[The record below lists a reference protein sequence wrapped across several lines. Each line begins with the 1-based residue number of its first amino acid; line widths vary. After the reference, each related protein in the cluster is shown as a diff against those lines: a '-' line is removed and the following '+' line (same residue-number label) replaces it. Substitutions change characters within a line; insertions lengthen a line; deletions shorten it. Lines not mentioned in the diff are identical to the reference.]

1 MNMDLKDGDYIV
13 ITGYNTDNFYQD
25 RFYKHLINKPTRVW
39 DFGTRGLH
47 LTHPYLDL
55 VPFSNEL
62 KYEKIESSEDLPS
75 HNELKSLTQ
84 NLDTIMGREGKNELK
99 NLRVKKVKKLKLK
112 ETIIKIIYEEDEKK
126 KTRAEEKLSK
136 MIDKINDNILS
147 LDEVGKLFGNI
158 ETFLDILSKKGL
170 MNRIDPFAESF
181 EDIQNSLFYAFY
193 KSDPNFIKKIADNF
207 LSDIS
212 KVGDDYYFKADF
224 NELASFYN
232 TNRNTI
238 DQDTIKSILSGEYDD
253 TDSGYDTDDVYRDV
267 YEQIDDYAKSVVD
280 EFIVNELEAMK
291 VFKFSMYKKI
301 PDLIEE
307 IAEEQETE
315 GEINLTNEVIVRLM
329 VDADCLEFL
338 INKQLS
344 EVEGNLNSI
353 FSVSYGDVLS
363 SEWYNTLWN
372 SLEGEVIDNRDGE
385 EYSYDKAVWLKNNTR
400 GTKRMFG
407 KKYKVT
413 KCIHTV
419 IGSWLE
425 MNKDKNGQ
433 RNNTIPYFGSYYN
446 LIEDSMQYGPMSWL
460 DIGRLDEYPDYREL
474 RKSMSSNVENY
485 F

>member
-1 MNMDLKDGDYIV
+1 MSLQQTDVIYIKGYKTKSPSFYCEKHFRDLIG
-13 ITGYNTDNFYQD
+13 F
-25 RFYKHLINKPTRVW
+25 PTKVLTVRNGEVYV
-39 DFGTRGLH
+39 
-47 LTHPYLDL
+47 THPELDV
-55 VPFSNEL
+55 VPMDEDCIDYVILDDINVGYHHNLKEKLQLMKLMGVKRVPMGLLSKIFDLSLNEQ
-62 KYEKIESSEDLPS
+62 EE
-75 HNELKSLTQ
+75 
-84 NLDTIMGREGKNELK
+84 
-99 NLRVKKVKKLKLK
+99 VKKIKSDDVLVDLIDKLNNNEVDIDFLNNF
-112 ETIIKIIYEEDEKK
+112 IGGLANFISLLKK
-126 KTRAEEKLSK
+126 KGMLDKL
-136 MIDKINDNILS
+136 
-147 LDEVGKLFGNI
+147 
-158 ETFLDILSKKGL
+158 
-170 MNRIDPFAESF
+170 DPFAESF

-193 KSDPNFIKKIADNF
+193 KSDPNFIKKITDNF

-212 KVGDDYYFKADF
+212 RVGDDYYFKADF
-224 NELASFYN
+224 NELASFYD

-238 DQDTIKSILSGEYDD
+238 DQDTIKSILSGGYDD
-253 TDSGYDTDDVYRDV
+253 TDRGYDTDDVYRDV
-267 YEQIDDYAKSVVD
+267 YEEIDDYSRSVVD

-363 SEWYNTLWN
+363 SQWYNTLWN

-385 EYSYDKAVWLKNNTR
+385 EYAYDKAVWLKNNTR

-433 RNNTIPYFGSYYN
+433 SNNTIPYFGSYYN
-446 LIEDSMQYGPMSWL
+446 LIEDSMQYGPMSYL
-460 DIGRLDEYPDYREL
+460 DISRLDEYPDYREL